1 MRICFGDGVG
11 EGLCCGAQ
19 LSVRGKRG
27 AGISGSR
34 FAMGKAVEYGVPR
47 YVIYDSV
54 RDANDPMFNL
64 SREAIAT
71 GAVVLD
77 SEGIDCG
84 KLSAHHGRMDQQ
96 EFSF

>member
-1 MRICFGDGVG
+1 M
-11 EGLCCGAQ
+11 A
-19 LSVRGKRG
+19 SVKG
-27 AGISGSR
+27 
-34 FAMGKAVEYGVPR
+34 FAMGKAVEYGVSR
-47 YVIYDSV
+47 FVIYDSV

-64 SREAIAT
+64 SREAIAA